1 MPNNIPEF
9 QIADF
14 LTKYTKPL
22 LRSDLTLTN
31 GTNTE
36 CFICHTPYA
45 DPPQNYVHPDL
56 PDGDEEYAVQIQN
69 RSECKHIFGRR
80 CLEQHIRGGNPWSH
94 TCPLCRTEWFPA
106 PNSARRDMLVEIERT
121 LMVLAALD
129 IVGGHARQELGQV
142 EVALERI
149 REAFSIDSSKM
160 ADFQVATERFLDW
173 FKSVGG
179 EFQDDL
185 LEIQD
190 LRSQGAGRG
199 IVAKKD
205 IPQDCTLFTIPR
217 SAIIN
222 VETSEL
228 PKKLPKV
235 FEAAF
240 EEEDEDT
247 EPLDPWE
254 SLILILLYE
263 HLQGDASRWK
273 PYLDVLPTAFD
284 TPMFWDESEL
294 KELKGT
300 VLTQEKIGK
309 QSSDDKLRTRII
321 PVVVQNPA
329 IFYPAGQDPLSEDV
343 LLDLAHRMGSTIMA
357 YAFDLDN
364 EEDEVE
370 DEEDGWVVDKDAQRM
385 LGMVPMADILNA
397 NADFN
402 AHVNHGEALEVTSL
416 RSDIKAGTEIL
427 NYYGAMPSS
436 EVLRRY
442 GYVTPEYSRYDEVEI
457 PRSAIAKA
465 LGSATGLSSSDLI
478 NLGVEIDA
486 EEDGDPFIIERDS
499 GAPNEEG
506 RLIEKAKLDEFP
518 ELEEEL
524 KDALKIIKK
533 HKPELVA
540 DKRKRDGITN
550 TVITQVLTEKLAEYP
565 TSVQEDRAL
574 LKKSGLTKRH
584 RMAIEVRLGEKV
596 LLEEALAMLKA
607 RTEAATYESE
617 ERPAKKTKR

>member
-1 MPNNIPEF
+1 
-9 QIADF
+9 
-14 LTKYTKPL
+14 
-22 LRSDLTLTN
+22 
-31 GTNTE
+31 
-36 CFICHTPYA
+36 
-45 DPPQNYVHPDL
+45 
-56 PDGDEEYAVQIQN
+56 
-69 RSECKHIFGRR
+69 
-80 CLEQHIRGGNPWSH
+80 
-94 TCPLCRTEWFPA
+94 
-106 PNSARRDMLVEIERT
+106 
-121 LMVLAALD
+121 
-129 IVGGHARQELGQV
+129 
-142 EVALERI
+142 
-149 REAFSIDSSKM
+149 M
-160 ADFQVATERFLDW
+160 ADFQAATARFLNW
-173 FKSVGG
+173 FKSMGG
-179 EFQDDL
+179 NFNDDL

-205 IPQDCTLFTIPR
+205 IPEDCTLFTIPR

-240 EEEDEDT
+240 EDEEEDT

-263 HLQGDASRWK
+263 HLQGAASRWK
-273 PYLDVLPTAFD
+273 PYLDVLPTTFD
-284 TPMFWDESEL
+284 TPMFWTEAEL

-309 QSSDDKLRTRII
+309 QSSDDKLRTRIV
-321 PVVVQNPA
+321 PVVMQNQA
-329 IFYPAGQDPLSEDV
+329 IFYPAGHTPLGEDE
-343 LLDLAHRMGSTIMA
+343 LLSLAHQMGSTIMA

-364 EEDEVE
+364 EEDEAE
-370 DEEDGWVVDKDAQRM
+370 EEEDGWVVDKDAQRM

-402 AHVNHGEALEVTSL
+402 AHVNHGESLEVTSL

-457 PRSAIAKA
+457 PRSAVAKA
-465 LGSATGLSSSDLI
+465 LGSATGLSPTDFVDM
-478 NLGVEIDA
+478 GVEIDA

-499 GAPNEEG
+499 GAPDEEG
-506 RLIEKAKLDEFP
+506 RLTEDAKMNEFP

-524 KDALKIIKK
+524 KEALKTIKK
-533 HKPELVA
+533 HKPDVVA
-540 DKRKRDGITN
+540 DKRKRDTIVN
-550 TVITQVLTEKLAEYP
+550 TVLTQVLTEKLAEYP
-565 TSVQEDRAL
+565 TSIQDDRAL
-574 LKKSGLTKRH
+574 LKDSNIANRH

-596 LLEEALAMLKA
+596 LLEEALAMVMA
-607 RTEAATYESE
+607 RAEAVDKESE
-617 ERPAKKTKR
+617 ERPSKKMKR